1 MAAGRRSVGRDHLSA
16 SFTGPTPAPIQ
27 STTTP
32 QKRTVITIHALN
44 NGCEI
49 AARELELYA
58 TNVQA
63 WIAPVIKTLSKK
75 HRAGVFEYGKAL
87 AYVDRYC
94 LIPAAKQYRLE
105 FGGMTD
111 RWSDLFPKPV
121 REQAA
126 AAIVDGWVAEFRLGN
141 YWD

>member
-1 MAAGRRSVGRDHLSA
+1 MALQSN
-16 SFTGPTPAPIQ
+16 APRQ
-27 STTTP
+27 M
-32 QKRTVITIHALN
+32 TIHHALN
-44 NGCEI
+44 SGCDI

-58 TNVQA
+58 TNVEA
-63 WIAPVIKTLSKK
+63 WIGPVIKTLSKK
-75 HRAGVFEYGKAL
+75 YRAGIFDYGRAL

-94 LIPAAKQYRLE
+94 LTPAAKQYRLE

-126 AAIVDGWVAEFRLGN
+126 AAIVGQWVAEFRLGN